1 MGLFFTALVAR
12 AEDKAVPS
20 GTAPQSDSAAPSASA
35 PAEEVYLPGSPKPY
49 GLGLSPEAPLAGPA
63 PGGRAPSSGT
73 PVEKDEWTFRL
84 GGRISAFQVAGI
96 GRKPSE
102 TLPGYKG
109 TALHMPA
116 LIQGRQPF
124 WPYGGMSLYM
134 TYGNPLIQATMN
146 YFAAMPGQEFRGWYN
161 PYVGPTIGQAF
172 VTVTPPAFGKTLFQ
186 SKVGAF
192 TEIYGGV
199 GQWGWGIFGPL
210 LGVRGYGETMTL
222 QHELNSD
229 IQLVFTHGVSI
240 VPQVAENYPRGD
252 YLPWINNAMSSFV
265 QHAHATVN
273 YKGRYSWRLHAAQIN
288 GTNEETFLV
297 GGALNIPRDG
307 RIRALVLETHTQLDP
322 YGSFGLS
329 GALYDFKHAFAV
341 NDGLWWGVDWTQG
354 GRELTN
360 KLLGT
365 GTSGQGGTGTVAALS
380 AEWDFSMA
388 RIMWHPR
395 SFDGRSPDVRGR
407 VAGIR
412 YFTLDTDQPSFKGT
426 GGYLLGL
433 ELEWVMRSWVG
444 TLLDIYGES
453 RFQPNQRC
461 TYQTDGYGNTIIDAQ
476 GIATCITPAEPL
488 GPYRVFS
495 ITPGFAFHSNWGSLD
510 AIMVAYTRRFYSHGV
525 DFNPAQPL
533 DRDVISLGVW
543 SSF

>member
-1 MGLFFTALVAR
+1 
-12 AEDKAVPS
+12 
-20 GTAPQSDSAAPSASA
+20 
-35 PAEEVYLPGSPKPY
+35 
-49 GLGLSPEAPLAGPA
+49 
-63 PGGRAPSSGT
+63 
-73 PVEKDEWTFRL
+73 
-84 GGRISAFQVAGI
+84 
-96 GRKPSE
+96 
-102 TLPGYKG
+102 
-109 TALHMPA
+109 
-116 LIQGRQPF
+116 
-124 WPYGGMSLYM
+124 
-134 TYGNPLIQATMN
+134 
-146 YFAAMPGQEFRGWYN
+146 
-161 PYVGPTIGQAF
+161 
-172 VTVTPPAFGKTLFQ
+172 
-186 SKVGAF
+186 
-192 TEIYGGV
+192 
-199 GQWGWGIFGPL
+199 
-210 LGVRGYGETMTL
+210 
-222 QHELNSD
+222 
-229 IQLVFTHGVSI
+229 VSI

-426 GGYLLGL
+426 GVYLLGL